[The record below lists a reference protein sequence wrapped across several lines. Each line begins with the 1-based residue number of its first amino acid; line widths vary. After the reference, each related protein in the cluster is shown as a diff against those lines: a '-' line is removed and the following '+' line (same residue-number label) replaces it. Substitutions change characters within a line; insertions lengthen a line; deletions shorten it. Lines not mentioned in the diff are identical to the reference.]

1 MLKKDYRYYQLRKPL
16 LVNERVINQI
26 IISSHYEISHPYL
39 TDEIILEM
47 VQQLDGKIFQVED
60 TKTNPKREFFSQDK
74 LEYQEY
80 YYKLI

>member
-60 TKTNPKREFFSQDK
+60 TKSNPKREFFSQDG
-74 LEYQEY
+74 LEYQGHN
-80 YYKLI
+80 YKLV

>member
-80 YYKLI
+80 YYKLV